1 MDRQA
6 FKQRMQNLKSYREN
20 NPGKGYWDW
29 KVEAFAEGG
38 KINDKYQMKGYYSNH
53 SGNPTM
59 YVPITK
65 QSEEINVYTPEV
77 TVTPK
82 DNISIEAAIDKG
94 RKTAF
99 ENIKEVASY
108 TPVVGDAMDVSDAVY
123 QATQGNYSKAAI
135 LGGLALLPNI
145 IQKPI
150 QKFAKLFKS
159 NKKPHDLNIVDARDY
174 TSSKPNVINSN
185 KSVIKYKRKPIIQQ
199 QKQNNMLDATEQN
212 RNTIKPVGEF
222 VHTQTISDNIDE
234 GIYRDY
240 LFNPDYGDRLNE
252 LRQANERIPELQQQ
266 YQRMLTDPNFVDTS
280 SIDELVRERNNLFDI
295 GYDDI
300 QYQFGMPELN
310 QLSQPLRDLPFIN
323 RYELRNIALANND
336 RIHADDILN
345 EYADILASTDISQLQ
360 HARDRLFDLNLDID
374 SELER
379 RTTELYDQIEDR
391 IAALQ
396 GTLDSGD
403 NVASI
408 YNISTQPYNRDNLP
422 EFFYR
427 DEALLGDRKN
437 ASYFN
442 MPPRQAVKKATKD
455 FNNLQH
461 GQAWHLTDDYS
472 VSTDSYPLQLNLMSK
487 YKDSGKISAVHDSD
501 GSVRTMYLNSFGN
514 LKGDASIKRINKKI
528 QNISEIIGED
538 LPKAVQNG
546 HSIKV
551 PQIYYR
557 KYSDG
562 GQTGDPERERFYQ
575 ATGRSSSGR
584 PLEEGLKPVFSLE
597 DAANMTPI
605 GDAISAKDTYD
616 AVKNRDWL
624 GAGLAALTVI
634 PFVPNAIKR
643 VTPTVRRT
651 GTDQIDRI
659 LRAQNKEAKMATRL
673 NNETYNIAERL
684 MDDPSYMRRAQQVK
698 NKYGDDYTS
707 IYADIINAYNESPE
721 LLPKAKG
728 SLSLGEARGKMQT
741 QGSATTRHKEG
752 GDFPKIGEYDYMFN
766 IDRGVPYGSTT
777 HEINHFSDFLKNQ
790 SPDAVGS
797 SNMYKW
803 MRSAIKPYSDSVSK
817 YFSSPTEQK
826 AYMNQLRE
834 FMYANKM
841 IDTRDQVVTPSLIK
855 TALDKLPKGMDSI
868 KKASDQF
875 KSLKSY
881 TKWFNTVSLLG
892 VGAIGANKYFT
903 NDQNSNK

>member
-29 KVEAFAEGG
+29 KVTAYADGG
-38 KINDKYQMKGYYSNH
+38 EVKDDRTDH
-53 SGNPTM
+53 S
-59 YVPITK
+59 I
-65 QSEEINVYTPEV
+65 
-77 TVTPK
+77 
-82 DNISIEAAIDKG
+82 A
-94 RKTAF
+94 
-99 ENIKEVASY
+99 
-108 TPVVGDAMDVSDAVY
+108 
-123 QATQGNYSKAAI
+123 
-135 LGGLALLPNI
+135 
-145 IQKPI
+145 
-150 QKFAKLFKS
+150 
-159 NKKPHDLNIVDARDY
+159 
-174 TSSKPNVINSN
+174 
-185 KSVIKYKRKPIIQQ
+185 KPIIP
-199 QKQNNMLDATEQN
+199 E
-212 RNTIKPVGEF
+212 
-222 VHTQTISDNIDE
+222 NI
-234 GIYRDY
+234 
-240 LFNPDYGDRLNE
+240 
-252 LRQANERIPELQQQ
+252 ERIVNGKPWSQLSAQEQFMNRSGYSYGRPLE
-266 YQRMLTDPNFVDTS
+266 RGL
-280 SIDELVRERNNLFDI
+280 ELVHPEFDI
-295 GYDDI
+295 
-300 QYQFGMPELN
+300 
-310 QLSQPLRDLPFIN
+310 LSSVRGVSSTVKGLMDTVIGRKLPT
-323 RYELRNIALANND
+323 D
-336 RIHADDILN
+336 
-345 EYADILASTDISQLQ
+345 YAY
-360 HARDRLFDLNLDID
+360 
-374 SELER
+374 R
-379 RTTELYDQIEDR
+379 RTTANELKDIVDSNSFRSIPDNVNLPTKTITTASGKTITFGKKKGNSHGVKAFSAREPWK
-391 IAALQ
+391 ATTA
-396 GTLDSGD
+396 SGD
-403 NVASI
+403 KANEIIIGIPGDNAKWMTGFHGNYKGPFNFKDINKGTGIAVPFNEQGIAD
-408 YNISTQPYNRDNLP
+408 ISTKGLKVFGKPS
-422 EFFYR
+422 
-427 DEALLGDRKN
+427 K
-437 ASYFN
+437 YFN
-442 MPPRQAVKKATKD
+442 DR
-455 FNNLQH
+455 
-461 GQAWHLTDDYS
+461 
-472 VSTDSYPLQLNLMSK
+472 
-487 YKDSGKISAVHDSD
+487 
-501 GSVRTMYLNSFGN
+501 YL
-514 LKGDASIKRINKKI
+514 AY
-528 QNISEIIGED
+528 
-538 LPKAVQNG
+538 A
-546 HSIKV
+546 
-551 PQIYYR
+551 
-557 KYSDG
+557 DG
-562 GQTGDPERERFYQ
+562 GQTGDPDKERFYQ

-605 GDAISAKDTYD
+605 GDAISARDTYN

-643 VTPTVRRT
+643 VTPIVRRT

-741 QGSATTRHKEG
+741 QGSATTRHQEG

-766 IDRGVPYGSTT
+766 IDRGVPYGGTT

-855 TALDKLPKGMDSI
+855 TALDKLPKGMDSV

-881 TKWFNTVSLLG
+881 TKWFNTVPLLG

-903 NDQNSNK
+903 NNESRN